1 MKKFSIMVVVFVWMA
16 FMLSTVNA
24 APIVIKIGDSTPK
37 SFAYYD
43 PTVTLKQEIEQKT
56 GGKVEVQ
63 FFGDGVLGDQK
74 TLMESTIM
82 GSIHM
87 SIIASSVL
95 QSMVPQLKIFTLPF
109 VWPNYKVLT
118 DFIEGPEAAKL
129 DKMWEKH
136 GLLNMGW
143 GYAGEIGVQN
153 RRRAIKTPEDLKGL
167 KIRTMQDPVMV
178 DTINAMGGMGV
189 AMGLGELYTAVQQG
203 TIDGLSTSPQLLN
216 SLKIYE
222 VAKFYAPFNMHYTP
236 VLFIM
241 NMKFY
246 NSLPPD
252 VQNILR
258 EACKTWGKNV
268 GAKFLDP
275 KSQISNDYIF
285 KVYKEKGVE
294 VTPLDVAPFR
304 KLTVP
309 VVKKYR
315 DQIGADYVDQIL
327 KYVGYKLE

>member
-1 MKKFSIMVVVFVWMA
+1 MRKLSFVAVIFVWMA

-37 SFAYYD
+37 TFAYYD
-43 PTVTLKQEIEQKT
+43 PTVTLKQEVEQKT

-109 VWPNYKVLT
+109 VWPDYKVLT
-118 DFIEGPEAAKL
+118 NFIEGPEAVKI

-136 GLLNMGW
+136 GLLNMAW

-167 KIRTMQDPVMV
+167 KIRTMPDPVMV

-203 TIDGLSTSPQLLN
+203 TIDGLSTSPQLLD

-222 VAKFYAPFNMHYTP
+222 VAKFYSPFNMHYTP
-236 VLFIM
+236 VLLIM

-252 VQNILR
+252 VQKVLR

-275 KSQISNDYIF
+275 KSKISNDYIF
-285 KVYKEKGVE
+285 RVYKEKGVE

-315 DQIGADYVDQIL
+315 DQIGADYVDQVL

>member
-1 MKKFSIMVVVFVWMA
+1 
-16 FMLSTVNA
+16 
-24 APIVIKIGDSTPK
+24 
-37 SFAYYD
+37 
-43 PTVTLKQEIEQKT
+43 
-56 GGKVEVQ
+56 
-63 FFGDGVLGDQK
+63 
-74 TLMESTIM
+74 
-82 GSIHM
+82 
-87 SIIASSVL
+87 
-95 QSMVPQLKIFTLPF
+95 
-109 VWPNYKVLT
+109 
-118 DFIEGPEAAKL
+118 
-129 DKMWEKH
+129 MWEKH
-136 GLLNMGW
+136 GLLNMSW

-153 RRRAIKTPEDLKGL
+153 RKRAIKTPEDLKGL
-167 KIRTMQDPVMV
+167 KIRTMPDPVMV

-203 TIDGLSTSPQLLN
+203 TIDGLSTSPQLLD

-222 VAKFYAPFNMHYTP
+222 VAKFYSPLNMHYTP
-236 VLFIM
+236 VLFII

-252 VQNILR
+252 IQKVLT

-275 KSQISNDYIF
+275 NSKISNDYIF

-294 VTPLDVAPFR
+294 VTPVDVAPFR

-327 KYVGYKLE
+327 KFVGYKLE